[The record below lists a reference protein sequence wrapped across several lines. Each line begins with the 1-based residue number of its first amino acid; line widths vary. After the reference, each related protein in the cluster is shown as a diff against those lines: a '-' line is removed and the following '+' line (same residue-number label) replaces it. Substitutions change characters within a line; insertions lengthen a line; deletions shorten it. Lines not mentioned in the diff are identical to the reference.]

1 MQENKRSETVV
12 DKVKSFSFEVNIK
25 YTVAIVL
32 ENGTRKI
39 AVWKTAPR
47 KIAPYPNSNPNTN
60 PNPGGNLLGVN
71 LPRVILRGAINFPV
85 TLEN

>member
-12 DKVKSFSFEVNIK
+12 EEVKSFSFEVNIK
-25 YTVAIVL
+25 YTVAVVL
-32 ENGTRKI
+32 ENGTWKI
-39 AVWKTAPR
+39 AAWKTSPR

-71 LPRVILRGAINFPV
+71 LPGVILLGAINFPV